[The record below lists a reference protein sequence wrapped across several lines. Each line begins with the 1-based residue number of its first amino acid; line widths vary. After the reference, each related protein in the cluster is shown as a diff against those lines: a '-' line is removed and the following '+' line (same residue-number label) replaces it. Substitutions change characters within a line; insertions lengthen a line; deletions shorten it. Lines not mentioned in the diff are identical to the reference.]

1 MTMLKNKKVD
11 AGFTL
16 IETVI
21 YIALLG
27 LIVGSGIVAA
37 YHMIE
42 ENNRLR
48 GQIIIAEEGN
58 FLLRKIDS
66 VLTGASIIYL
76 PTAGTAGQVL
86 RLSNNGTLF
95 RFELS
100 SGILMIKKDSGDLIS
115 LNSDNTTVTNLIFE
129 HIPSNSTKPAG
140 VRVGLLLNGIS
151 FQLTKYLRL

>member
-1 MTMLKNKKVD
+1 MKIVKNKKID

-27 LIVGSGIVAA
+27 MIIGSGVVAA

-66 VLTGASIIYL
+66 VFTGAGIIYL
-76 PTAGTAGQVL
+76 PTAGATGQVL
-86 RLSNNGTLF
+86 RLGNNGTLF
-95 RFELS
+95 RFELN
-100 SGILMIKKDSGDLIS
+100 SGILMIKKDSGDLVS
-115 LNSDNTTVTNLIFE
+115 LNSDNTTLTNLIFE

-140 VRVGLLLNGIS
+140 VRVSFLLNGIS